1 MLVSY
6 RIADLGVIRAAANA
20 ILLLVVA
27 ERGDCDRFLS
37 FLLSP
42 TISFSRR
49 TMVCKTAACVV
60 GRRAMTLGG
69 GSRVGLTRGPQR
81 SPNGTDF
88 QMATFT

>member
-37 FLLSP
+37 LLLSS

-49 TMVCKTAACVV
+49 TIV
-60 GRRAMTLGG
+60 
-69 GSRVGLTRGPQR
+69 RVHGLTRGPQR